1 MINWIKGL
9 SVETYVMEVDA
20 ESWKDVDRIEILGGS
35 IARTDEGLRNAADLE
50 CKDYDQTRERWVRI
64 YLDARQ
70 SGIGEHKALF
80 TGLASAPDR
89 DIYGVVN
96 NNRVVCSSV
105 LQPCSDIFLPRG
117 WYAPAGANAATVL
130 RDLLSATPAPVEVEG
145 ETPKLLNH
153 IVAEE
158 GETRLTM
165 VDKILLAIGWRLQI
179 LGDGTIRISEPP
191 NAPLMIF
198 DPSKND
204 CIETDLT
211 VSYDWYS
218 APNVIRATTD
228 TASVTYKDMSDA
240 PFSVSNRGREIWVE
254 ETDCNLNDGETLESY
269 AIRRLKELQ
278 MVQYGVSYRRRFI
291 PDIYTTDLVEL
302 HYPAQKIDGIF
313 YISSQNITLGYGAT
327 TSEEVIA
334 WTK

>member
-1 MINWIKGL
+1 MIDWIKGL
-9 SVETYVMEVDA
+9 SVETYIMEVDS
-20 ESWKDVDRIEILGGS
+20 ESWKDIDRIEIMGGS

-50 CKDYDQTRERWVRI
+50 CKDYDQTKERWIRI

-70 SGIGEHKALF
+70 SGDGEHRALF

-96 NNRVVCSSV
+96 TNKVVCSSV
-105 LQPCSDIFLPRG
+105 LQPCNDVLLPRG

-130 RDLLSATPAPVEVEG
+130 RDLLSATPAPVEVIG

-158 GETRLTM
+158 RETRLTM
-165 VDKILLAIGWRLQI
+165 VDKVLLAIGWRLQI
-179 LGDGTIRISEPP
+179 LGDGTIRISEKA
-191 NAPLMIF
+191 NAPLIML
-198 DPSKND
+198 DPNKND

-228 TASVTYKDMSDA
+228 TASVTYKDMSDSQL
-240 PFSVSNRGREIWVE
+240 SVMNRGREIWVE

-278 MVQYGVSYRRRFI
+278 MIRNGVSYRRRFI

-302 HYPAQKIDGIF
+302 HYPAQNIDGVF
-313 YISSQNITLGYGAT
+313 YIESQNITLGYGAT
-327 TSEEVIA
+327 VSEEVIA